1 MNNIVICLIS
11 FFLGSVAFGGT
22 IENESKDNKH
32 IEYAKGFKYVYK
44 ISGEYEDSS
53 NTSFYASAV
62 AIDPEWILTA
72 AHVVTNIR
80 SGYITQE
87 DGTQNVIKKFICH
100 SDFKNHNFGYCDIAL
115 CRLEKRLSLDFYPE
129 LYSQK
134 DEVGKICCI
143 SGFGNTGTFV
153 TGASIAGGGKR
164 RAGSNIVDEIDRHL
178 LICSPSLNRN
188 KTDLEFLIANGDS
201 GGGLFISN
209 KLAGINSCVISSDK
223 KTDSSYGD
231 QGGHTRIS
239 VFKEWIIKTIE
250 TERQ

>member
-1 MNNIVICLIS
+1 MKNIVICIIS
-11 FFLGSVAFGGT
+11 FFLCSIVLGGT
-22 IENESKDNKH
+22 IENKDKDNKH
-32 IEYAKGFKYVYK
+32 IEYAQGFKYVYK

-53 NTSFYASAV
+53 NTAFYASAV

-72 AHVVTNIR
+72 AHVVTNVR

-87 DGTQNVIKKFICH
+87 DGTRNTIKKFICH
-100 SDFKNHNFGYCDIAL
+100 SDFKDHNFGYYDIAL
-115 CRLEKRLSLDFYPE
+115 CRLEKKLSLDFYPE

-134 DEVGKICCI
+134 DEPGKVCSI
-143 SGFGNTGTFV
+143 SGFGNTGTFIA
-153 TGASIAGGGKR
+153 GASVADGIK
-164 RAGSNIVDEIDRHL
+164 RAGSNIIDQIDRHL
-178 LICSPSLNRN
+178 LICSPSVQSN

-201 GGGLFISN
+201 GGGLFISD

-231 QGGHTRIS
+231 RSGHTRIS

-250 TERQ
+250 TERK